1 MFRVV
6 VDAQRVQRFDVGRLD
21 KFEKVAGGGIRVP
34 AFVAR
39 TGIQIYRDE
48 TGREIRELRHP
59 DDVFAAD
66 SYRSF
71 EHVPVTDLHP
81 AGLVDATNRRELS
94 RGHMMNVR
102 PDGARLAADALIT
115 DAEMIRM
122 IEAGER
128 VETSGGYTCVVVEEK
143 GIYDGQ
149 PYDSRQ
155 RDIRGNHVG
164 LGPEGWGRAGPEVG
178 LRLDSGGHQIAPG
191 RKPTA
196 RFDGNEEKQPMRKHK
211 LDGIDHDAG
220 SDTHIQAVDRLLE
233 RKDADAIAAKT
244 KHDSIVAE
252 LQKQLDETKGRLD
265 GATAK
270 ATKLEVDLADATKR
284 ADAATTPAAI
294 DARVAERVDLVTRAR
309 RVLGPKFDAAGKS
322 DLDVMRAVLEKRGA
336 KLPEKASDGYVRG
349 RFDSE
354 TERATTDAA
363 DVVGEE
369 IVAGDNADNPT
380 KDGGDSRRDG
390 GVRVT
395 KSDGAGDPESKLDAI
410 EAENA
415 KWESKSDSRFAIRKR
430 NRS

>member
-1 MFRVV
+1 M

-21 KFEKVAGGGIRVP
+21 KFERVAGGGIRVP

-48 TGREIRELRHP
+48 SGRELRELRHP
-59 DDVFAAD
+59 DDVFAEE

-81 AGLVDATNRRELS
+81 AELVDATNRRELS
-94 RGHMMNVR
+94 RGHACNVR
-102 PDGARLAADALIT
+102 PDGSRIAAELLIT

-122 IEAGER
+122 VEARER

-143 GIYDGQ
+143 GVYDGQ

-191 RKPTA
+191 RKLTA
-196 RFDGNEEKQPMRKHK
+196 RFDANEERPMRKHK

-233 RKDADAIAAKT
+233 RKDADALAAKT
-244 KHDSIVAE
+244 KHDGVVAE

-265 GATAK
+265 GVTAK
-270 ATKLEVDLADATKR
+270 ATKLEGDLAEATKR
-284 ADAATTPAAI
+284 ADAAVAPAAL
-294 DARVAERVDLVTRAR
+294 DARVAERVELVSRAR
-309 RVLGPKFDAAGKS
+309 RVLGAKFDAAGKS
-322 DLDVMRAVLEKRGA
+322 DLEIMRATLDKRGV
-336 KLPEKASDGYVRG
+336 KLDSKATDGYVRG

-354 TERATTDAA
+354 TEKAPDDETVSEEVGA
-363 DVVGEE
+363 D
-369 IVAGDNADNPT
+369 GDDKDKPT
-380 KDGGDSRRDG
+380 KDGGSDRRDG
-390 GVRVT
+390 GVRMT
-395 KSDGAGDPESKLDAI
+395 KSDGSADPETKLDAI

-415 KWESKSDSRFAIRKR
+415 KWAEKSDSRFAIRKR